1 MLQIKLKEL
10 NSSSLHSEFETSN
23 VSPSDNFV
31 KISQRQEECRKSSS
45 FSDNDLRTKLSKKR
59 KKSEETNNQNVVDQ
73 NKNDDEEKRLYGVN
87 NGATKTQRIYGS
99 IIEEVQKIRVRES
112 RLLKN
117 SVTDSTKIK
126 TSNIIQVEES
136 NPVEKNKKKIGIDDY
151 KKRNEGKHSAD
162 DLQQE
167 PTDQKSHLTQPEKP
181 TKVKETLPVSP
192 ATEKIDNTDTLPDKP
207 YQRIRII
214 EDRVVS
220 CAKTVVKQTTEADL
234 VTSVQTESKQD
245 IEIDIE
251 VESNSL
257 PGSGQDKGS
266 FLNDFDFSLSE
277 DEFIEKKSAIAQGRY
292 VNLVLVLLIVVKQ
305 VGFSVDENKLNGQ
318 VEQNI
323 TQER

>member
-10 NSSSLHSEFETSN
+10 NSSSLHSEIETSN
-23 VSPSDNFV
+23 VSPTNDFV
-31 KISQRQEECRKSSS
+31 QISQKQEECRKSSS

-59 KKSEETNNQNVVDQ
+59 KKSEDTNNQNVVDQ
-73 NKNDDEEKRLYGVN
+73 NKNDEEEKRLYGVN
-87 NGATKTQRIYGS
+87 NGATKTQSIYGS

-126 TSNIIQVEES
+126 TSNIIQIEES

-162 DLQQE
+162 DIQQE
-167 PTDQKSHLTQPEKP
+167 PTDQKPHLTHL
-181 TKVKETLPVSP
+181 TKETLPVSP

-207 YQRIRII
+207 SQRIRII
-214 EDRVVS
+214 ENRVVT
-220 CAKTVVKQTTEADL
+220 CAKTVVQQTTEADL
-234 VTSVQTESKQD
+234 VKSVQTESKQD

-277 DEFIEKKSAIAQGRY
+277 DEFIEKNVEKKSAIGLQDRY
-292 VNLVLVLLIVVKQ
+292 VNLVLVLL
-305 VGFSVDENKLNGQ
+305 SGQ
-318 VEQNI
+318 TSWFQYG
-323 TQER
+323 RK